1 MIQLRKNNITNLL
14 NLQGVIQDKIQY
26 SKNLIEVWISCPVK
40 QHVCPCCSK
49 TTSRVHDYYLRSFS
63 HIKVGKRTTRIYYKR
78 RRYVCTNC
86 GKKFAE
92 KNSFIERFYRH
103 SNDVVN
109 SVFDD
114 LTNIN
119 NFSQVAANNNMSSQ
133 NVIRLMTKFMPIF
146 HNVVHLPEAIGIDEF
161 RGNSGGNKF
170 QVVIT
175 DLKTHKVIDVIS
187 ERSED
192 ALCHYFRKITNAK
205 DVKLVTMDLSY
216 FF

>member
-49 TTSRVHDYYLRSFS
+49 NTSRVHDYYLRSFN

-114 LTNIN
+114 LTNIYS
-119 NFSQVAANNNMSSQ
+119 FSQIGQNNNMSSQ

-146 HNVVHLPEAIGIDEF
+146 HNVVHLPEAIGSDEF

-175 DLKTHKVIDVIS
+175 DLKNHKVIDVI
-187 ERSED
+187 
-192 ALCHYFRKITNAK
+192 
-205 DVKLVTMDLSY
+205 
-216 FF
+216 